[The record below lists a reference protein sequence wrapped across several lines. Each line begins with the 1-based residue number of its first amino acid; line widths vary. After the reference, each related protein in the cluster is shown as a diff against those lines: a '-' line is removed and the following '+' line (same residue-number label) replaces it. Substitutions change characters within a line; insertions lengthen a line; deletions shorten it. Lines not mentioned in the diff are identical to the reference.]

1 MAQNLNTSFL
11 PRIGKKY
18 RDLIQKEAFDAY
30 EELLAGEGL
39 PWYFEFRISRLI
51 SHLAPL
57 TKVPGRRRP
66 NPRMQLLLQAIENS
80 ADLQLL
86 DSLYRV
92 FFDRKDFEA
101 AAGAAGL
108 ALNRIWDAGKS
119 FDPASLWWER
129 MIRLIEEAPLT
140 KLSRA
145 FLYVWKAALTTVWH
159 GQVQASIAA
168 SEGGLAEA
176 RSAGSRPLELYHM
189 AGIALS
195 AYHATDI
202 SKMEFYLLEAQPLS
216 ELEDMPLVCTI
227 LYRMALTLHLICN
240 GRYAECLRILNSI
253 ESDPIFPLLPLALW
267 LFTHSQYLLT
277 YTKMGDG
284 EAVSKA
290 VRAIQQ
296 KTVSEDNHFY
306 HAHMHSYLG
315 YSCLSDDP
323 ARALLHAREAFRRG
337 NLCHSDWAH
346 SNPWLLIPQAL
357 SETGQLAE
365 AEEDLTSSL
374 ERFKEREHAM
384 YLIMGLY
391 EMANIKLKQGN
402 LRDAKAF
409 YSQISK
415 VCPHAPVPLSHLS
428 LFRPAA
434 FFKQLDRTL
443 QPSSKKSTTWATRE
457 SARVRI
463 DTFGGLKLEIDGR
476 IIGGQLS
483 KGKKST
489 LLLKAILAHGGTDI
503 SAELLEDVLWPDADG
518 DAAAVDLKVTL
529 FRLRQI
535 GLESRGIR
543 APWIEMKNRRLS
555 LIPSECFVDS
565 LQFERLAISA
575 LNTSEPAETMET
587 TFDLYAD
594 DFLPYDVNEPWIAS
608 RRDHL
613 RGLFIRAV
621 KGFYDKVSKIGEFD
635 RALPYLER
643 ALEKAPVDEGLSV
656 RLVSGFLATDRRARA
671 IEAFSRAR
679 ETLQK
684 ELGVGPGARLQALAD
699 STGIGPRPG

>member
-1 MAQNLNTSFL
+1 MDPDLNASSL
-11 PRIGKKY
+11 PPIGKSF
-18 RDLIQKEAFDAY
+18 REMMQKEAFEAY
-30 EELLAGEGL
+30 EELLAEEGFQ
-39 PWYFEFRISRLI
+39 WFFEFRIPRLI
-51 SHLAPL
+51 SHLMPL
-57 TKVPGRRRP
+57 MQALGRGRP
-66 NPRMQLLLQAIENS
+66 SPRLQLLLQAIENS
-80 ADLQLL
+80 ADLQRL
-86 DSLYRV
+86 DSLYGV
-92 FFDRKDFEA
+92 FLDRKDFEA

-108 ALNRIWDAGKS
+108 ALNRIWDAGRD
-119 FDPASLWWER
+119 FDLASVWWER
-129 MIRLIEEAPLT
+129 TIRLIEEASLT
-140 KLSRA
+140 SLSRA
-145 FLYVWKAALTTVWH
+145 FLYVWKAAFTTVWQ
-159 GQVQASIAA
+159 GQVGASIKA
-168 SEGGLAEA
+168 SEEGLAEA

-202 SKMEFYLLEAQPLS
+202 SKMEFYLMEGQPLS
-216 ELEDMPLVCTI
+216 ELDDMPLVCTI
-227 LYRMALTLHLICN
+227 LYRMTLTLHLICN
-240 GRYAECLRILNSI
+240 GRYSECLEILNSI
-253 ESDPIFPLLPLALW
+253 ESHPIFPLLPPALW

-277 YTKMGDG
+277 YTKMGDD
-284 EAVSKA
+284 EAVSRA
-290 VRAIQQ
+290 VRTIQQ

-315 YSCLSDDP
+315 YSCLSHDP

-365 AEEDLTSSL
+365 AEENLASSL
-374 ERFKEREHAM
+374 ERFNEREHAM

-402 LRDAKAF
+402 PRDAKAF
-409 YSQISK
+409 HAQISK
-415 VCPHAPVPLSHLS
+415 GCPHAPVPLSHLS

-434 FFKQLDRTL
+434 FFEQLDRAL
-443 QPSSKKSTTWATRE
+443 QPPSTRPATWATRE

-463 DTFGGLKLEIDGR
+463 HSFGGLKLKIDGR
-476 IIGGQLS
+476 VIGGQLS
-483 KGKKST
+483 RGKKST

-543 APWIEMKNRRLS
+543 APWIEMKQRRLS

-575 LNTSEPAETMET
+575 LNTSEPAYTVET
-587 TFDLYAD
+587 TLDLYTD

-613 RGLFIRAV
+613 RGLFIKAA
-621 KGFYDKVSKIGEFD
+621 KKFYDEVSKTGEFD
-635 RALPYLER
+635 KALPYLER
-643 ALEKAPVDEGLSV
+643 AVQKAPVDEGLYV
-656 RLVSGFLATDRRARA
+656 RLISGFLATDRRALA
-671 IEAFSRAR
+671 IEVFSRAR
-679 ETLQK
+679 ETLRK
-684 ELGVGPGARLQALAD
+684 ELDVEPGSRLQALAD
-699 STGIGPRPG
+699 SAGIGRKS